1 MSKGPELRAVIL
13 TVPETARTLLP
24 RERVAFLSRHARKA
38 LQISAAE
45 SHLKIGAALKDRD
58 GRPQPVKGVYWS
70 LTHKPTYVGA
80 IVARRRVGIDIE
92 TIVQRKTETLLD
104 KVADS
109 DEWALI
115 GSRSWEGFHRY
126 WTAKEAVLKAD
137 GTGLEGLSRCRVVA
151 IPDANSLI
159 VQIKRRRMT
168 VEHFF
173 FDGHIASVA
182 KTTGTVRWTLLC
194 SSADTD

>member
-1 MSKGPELRAVIL
+1 MSKSPALRAVIL
-13 TVPETARTLLP
+13 AVPETARTLPP

-45 SHLKIGAALKDRD
+45 SNLTIGAALKDRD

-70 LTHKPTYVGA
+70 LTHKPAYVGA

-92 TIVQRKTETLLD
+92 TIVQRKTEALFN

-115 GSRSWEGFHRY
+115 GSRFVGRISPVLDGEGS
-126 WTAKEAVLKAD
+126 
-137 GTGLEGLSRCRVVA
+137 GTESGRNRFGRSFPLPGGGDSRCKQ
-151 IPDANSLI
+151 PDRSNQAPQND
-159 VQIKRRRMT
+159 R
-168 VEHFF
+168 
-173 FDGHIASVA
+173 
-182 KTTGTVRWTLLC
+182 
-194 SSADTD
+194 